1 MRRLL
6 RGVPDYIDLQMGSCT
21 HVALYD
27 ELFAA
32 AKCPDPLLLQGIRN
46 GFPIVEEIQRSG
58 RWPPF
63 TKNQAPVSA
72 QDALDRDWEFRSKI
86 FRR

>member
-1 MRRLL
+1 MEFLTILIYKWAREL
-6 RGVPDYIDLQMGSCT
+6 

-27 ELFAA
+27 ELFVA

-63 TKNQAPVSA
+63 TKNQAPVSV